1 MRRFLIT
8 ALLAGSL
15 TAGCAPPVPTSSP
28 APTVPL
34 GSAGGDVAL
43 PTDPQPVEA
52 IRMAHPENA
61 VSIQVCLDVAPDALA
76 DGIERGPALLD
87 NLAAYMEQLAS
98 EDGLALGAFVEV
110 WTTADDSEGG
120 APLVEAQL
128 PDYEIVTVEAGLA
141 PNERDAKLSLQDD
154 QRGRAASAEAAVA
167 ELVELLRSVPVPTT
181 ATTDVLRCV
190 SRANAVAAGRDDARR
205 ILVVASSLPVS
216 TGAASV
222 RGNLAPIRQLLVL
235 GWGPDFPLRDDA
247 WRQTWASAGASSNL
261 YVYDFADGVGGPLST
276 AIAEVFR

>member
-8 ALLAGSL
+8 AVLAASL

-28 APTVPL
+28 VPTVPV
-34 GSAGGDVAL
+34 GEAAL
-43 PTDPQPVEA
+43 PAESPPVDA
-52 IRMAHPENA
+52 VRMAHPENA

-87 NLAAYMEQLAS
+87 NLADYFEQLAT
-98 EDGLALGAFVEV
+98 EEGLALGVFVEV
-110 WTTADDSEGG
+110 WTTADDSESG

-128 PDYEIVTVEAGLA
+128 PDYDIITVEAGLA
-141 PNERDAKLSLQDD
+141 PNDRNAKLALQAV
-154 QRGRAASAEAAVA
+154 QRGRADSARVEAG

-181 ATTDVLRCV
+181 STTDVLRCI

-216 TGAASV
+216 TGTASV
-222 RGNLAPIRQLLVL
+222 RGSLASIRQLLVL
-235 GWGPDFPLRDDA
+235 GWGPDFPLREDA
-247 WRQTWASAGASSNL
+247 WRETWASAGSSENL
-261 YVYDFADGVGGPLST
+261 YVYDFDDGVGGPLST
-276 AIAEVFR
+276 ALTEVLR